1 MKIIRNKFIP
11 FKGYSAITIGN
22 IIFVRK
28 EAIITD
34 TLINH
39 ESIHYE
45 QEKELGYVGFYLLYI
60 LEYLYKRVKYK
71 NAYKAYYEVSFEQEA
86 YDNQHDLN
94 YITNRIK
101 FSWLKYL

>member
-11 FKGYSAITIGN
+11 FKGYIAITIGN

-28 EAIITD
+28 EYEVTD
-34 TLINH
+34 ILINH

-60 LEYLYKRVKYK
+60 LEYLYNRIKYK
-71 NAYKAYYEVSFEQEA
+71 NGRTAYHNISFEKEA
-86 YDNQHDLN
+86 YDNQRDLD
-94 YITNRIK
+94 YIPNRKK

>member
-1 MKIIRNKFIP
+1 MKVICNKFIP

-28 EAIITD
+28 ECEVTD
-34 TLINH
+34 ILINH
-39 ESIHYE
+39 GSIHYE

-60 LEYLYKRVKYK
+60 LEYLYNRVKYK
-71 NAYKAYYEVSFEQEA
+71 DGRTAYRNISFEKEA
-86 YDNQHDLN
+86 YGSQRDLD
-94 YITNRIK
+94 YISNRKK

>member
-45 QEKELGYVGFYLLYI
+45 QEKELGYIGFYLLYI
-60 LEYLYKRVKYK
+60 LEYLYNRVKYK
-71 NAYKAYYEVSFEQEA
+71 NAYKAYHEVSFEKEA
-86 YDNQHDLN
+86 YANQSDLS
-94 YITNRIK
+94 YISNRK
-101 FSWLKYL
+101 KYSWLKYL

>member
-1 MKIIRNKFIP
+1 MKVIRNKFIP
-11 FKGYSAITIGN
+11 FKGYFAITIGN

-28 EAIITD
+28 ECEVTD

-71 NAYKAYYEVSFEQEA
+71 NAYKAYRDVSFEKEA
-86 YDNQHDLN
+86 YANQHDLD
-94 YITNRIK
+94 YIPNRKK